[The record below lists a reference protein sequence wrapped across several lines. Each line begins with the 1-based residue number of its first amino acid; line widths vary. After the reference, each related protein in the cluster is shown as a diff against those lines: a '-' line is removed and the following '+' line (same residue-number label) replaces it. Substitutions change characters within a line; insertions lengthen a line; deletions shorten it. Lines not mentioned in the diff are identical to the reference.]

1 MHLRHIALGLAGV
14 IPLTLVGCGSDSAPG
29 IGKAADKA
37 KATRVIEVRQ
47 LDTHKFDPSTLQ
59 VKAGE
64 TVTIRII
71 NTASQIHEF
80 FLGDKNAQT
89 AHNKEMAAMGSNP
102 MKMTDTA
109 NAVTIDPGASKE
121 LTWTFPKKGTVDF
134 GCHEPG
140 HYLDGM
146 FGSVKVG

>member
-1 MHLRHIALGLAGV
+1 MHLRHIALGFAGLL
-14 IPLTLVGCGSDSAPG
+14 PLTLVACGGSSDSA
-29 IGKAADKA
+29 IGKAGDKA
-37 KATRVIEVRQ
+37 KASRVLEVHQ
-47 LDTHKFDPSTLQ
+47 LDTHRFEPASLQ

-64 TVTIRII
+64 TVTLRIT
-71 NTASQIHEF
+71 NTGSQIHEF
-80 FLGDKNAQT
+80 FLGDKKAQT
-89 AHNKEMAAMGSNP
+89 AHNKEMQAMGSNP

-121 LTWTFPKKGTVDF
+121 LTWTFPKSGTVDF